1 MSERLLIRLHPDG
14 RMSWLTLSAQSRAAS
29 AANGGKPP
37 AQALARAQRVV
48 AIVPAEHVVLLDTP
62 RMSAQRAQ
70 FVKAVPFALEDQL
83 VSPVEDLFFALPE
96 RLSEERVAVAVV
108 ARKTLQGWIDQLA
121 ATGIRPDA
129 VFVET
134 QLLPVGDNAG
144 SVMIEND
151 RAVWRSGKTQ
161 GGVSDVPA
169 LTEWLAVIRAGQP
182 ELHAMDVYDFRER
195 AEKPPL
201 PDRHIRYHANQRDVL
216 AFLAAQLATE
226 PELNLLQGEF
236 APTHRRAP
244 TERLWRNAGLL
255 GAAAVILLFVY
266 FVADYWKLSRQ
277 SVQLETAE
285 RQILHDS
292 FPQMDTVAGDPRQLM
307 QNALDN
313 LRGGTDATGLLHL
326 LTQIAPALSSTTRT
340 TLTSLE
346 YHNATLELGLR
357 APDVSTLDLMRERL
371 STVPGLN
378 VQVTASNTGTNGV
391 DGRLRITGGKS

>member
-14 RMSWLTLSAQSRAAS
+14 RTSWLTLSAQSRAAS
-29 AANGGKPP
+29 AANSGTPP

-48 AIVPAEHVVLLDTP
+48 AIVPAESVVLLDTP

-70 FVKAVPFALEDQL
+70 FVRAVPFALEDQL
-83 VSPVEDLFFALPE
+83 VSPVEDLYFALPD
-96 RLSEERVAVAVV
+96 RLVGERVAVAVV

-121 ATGIRPDA
+121 AIGIRPDA
-129 VFVET
+129 IFAET
-134 QLLPVGDNAG
+134 QLLPVGENAG

-151 RAVWRSGKTQ
+151 RAVWRSGKNQ
-161 GGVSDVPA
+161 GGVSDVSA
-169 LTEWLAVIRAGQP
+169 LAEWLTVIRAGQP

-201 PDRHIRYHANQRDVL
+201 PDRNIRYHANQRDAL
-216 AFLAAQLATE
+216 SFLAPQLATE
-226 PELNLLQGEF
+226 PELNLLQGDF

-244 TERLWRNAGLL
+244 TQRLWRNAGLL
-255 GAAAVILLFVY
+255 AAAAVLLLFVY

-277 SVQLETAE
+277 SAQLETAA
-285 RQILHDS
+285 RQVLHDS
-292 FPQMDTVAGDPRQLM
+292 FPQMDNVAGDPRQLM
-307 QNALDN
+307 QSALDN

-357 APDVSTLDLMRERL
+357 APDVPTLDLMRERL

-378 VQVTASNTGTNGV
+378 VQVTAANTGANGV
-391 DGRLRITGGKS
+391 DGRLRIAGGKS

>member
-14 RMSWLTLSAQSRAAS
+14 RTSWLTLNAQSRAAS
-29 AANGGKPP
+29 SANTGAPP

-48 AIVPAEHVVLLDTP
+48 AVVPAESVVLLDTP
-62 RMSAQRAQ
+62 RMSAQRTQ
-70 FVKAVPFALEDQL
+70 FAKAVPFALEDQL
-83 VSPVEDLFFALPE
+83 VSPVEDLHFVLPD
-96 RLSEERVAVAVV
+96 RSSGERVAVAVI
-108 ARKTLQGWIDQLA
+108 ARKTLQGWIDQFA
-121 ATGIRPDA
+121 AAGLRPDA
-129 VFVET
+129 IFAET
-134 QLLPVGDNAG
+134 QLLPVGENAG
-144 SVMIEND
+144 SVMIEGD

-169 LTEWLAVIRAGQP
+169 LAEWLGVIRAGQP

-201 PDRHIRYHANQRDVL
+201 PDRHIRYHGNQRDAL
-216 AFLAAQLATE
+216 SFLAAQLATE

-255 GAAAVILLFVY
+255 AAAAVILLFVY
-266 FVADYWKLSRQ
+266 FVADYWKLSQQ
-277 SVQLETAE
+277 STQLETAA
-285 RQILHDS
+285 RQVLHES
-292 FPQMDTVAGDPRQLM
+292 FPQMDNVAGDPRQLM
-307 QNALDN
+307 QSALDN

-357 APDVSTLDLMRERL
+357 APDVPTLDLMRERL

-378 VQVTASNTGTNGV
+378 VQVTAANTGANGV
-391 DGRLRITGGKS
+391 DGRLRIAGGKS

>member
-14 RMSWLTLSAQSRAAS
+14 RMSWLTSSTPS
-29 AANGGKPP
+29 AANAGAPP

-62 RMSAQRAQ
+62 RMSAQHAQ

-83 VSPVEDLFFALPE
+83 ISPVEDLHFALPD
-96 RLSEERVAVAVV
+96 RLSGERVAVAVV
-108 ARKTLQGWIDQLA
+108 ARKTLQGWIGQLGA
-121 ATGIRPDA
+121 AGIRPDA
-129 VFVET
+129 MFSET
-134 QLLPVGDNAG
+134 QLLPVGENSG

-151 RAVWRSGKTQ
+151 RAVWRSGKAQ
-161 GGVSDVPA
+161 GGVSDIA
-169 LTEWLAVIRAGQP
+169 TLAEWLAVIRAGQP

-201 PDRHIRYHANQRDVL
+201 PDRNIRYHANQHDALSFV
-216 AFLAAQLATE
+216 AAQLATE
-226 PELNLLQGEF
+226 PEANLLQNEF

-244 TERLWRNAGLL
+244 TARLWRNAGLL
-255 GAAAVILLFVY
+255 CAAAVILLFVY

-277 SVQLETAE
+277 STQLETAA

-292 FPQMDTVAGDPRQLM
+292 FPQMDSIGGDPRQLM
-307 QNALDN
+307 QSALDN
-313 LRGGTDATGLLHL
+313 LRGGNDATGLLHL
-326 LTQIAPALSSTTRT
+326 LKQIAPALSSTTRT

-357 APDVSTLDLMRERL
+357 APDMSMFDLMRERL
-371 STVPGLN
+371 SIVPGLN
-378 VQVTASNTGTNGV
+378 VQVTAANSGASGV
-391 DGRLRITGGKS
+391 DGRLRIAGGKS

>member
-14 RMSWLTLSAQSRAAS
+14 RTSWLTLSAQSRAAS
-29 AANGGKPP
+29 AANSGAPP

-48 AIVPAEHVVLLDTP
+48 AIVPAESIVLLDTP

-83 VSPVEDLFFALPE
+83 ISPVEDLYFALPD
-96 RLSEERVAVAVV
+96 RLIGERVAVAVV

-121 ATGIRPDA
+121 AAGVRPDA
-129 VFVET
+129 IFAET

-161 GGVSDVPA
+161 GGVTDVPA
-169 LTEWLAVIRAGQP
+169 LAEWLAVIRAGQP

-195 AEKPPL
+195 AEKPQL
-201 PDRHIRYHANQRDVL
+201 PDRHVRYHANQRDAL
-216 AFLAAQLATE
+216 SFLAAQLATE

-244 TERLWRNAGLL
+244 TARLWRNAGLL
-255 GAAAVILLFVY
+255 AAAAVVLLFVY

-277 SVQLETAE
+277 SAQMETAA
-285 RQILHDS
+285 RQVLHDS
-292 FPQMDTVAGDPRQLM
+292 FPQMDNVAGDPRQLM
-307 QNALDN
+307 QSALDN
-313 LRGGTDATGLLHL
+313 LRGGADATGLLHL

-357 APDVSTLDLMRERL
+357 APDVPTLDLMRERL

-378 VQVTASNTGTNGV
+378 VQVTAANTGANGV
-391 DGRLRITGGKS
+391 DGRLRISGGKS

>member
-14 RMSWLTLSAQSRAAS
+14 RTSWLTLSAQSRAAS
-29 AANGGKPP
+29 AANSGAPP
-37 AQALARAQRVV
+37 AQALARVQRVV
-48 AIVPAEHVVLLDTP
+48 AIVPAESVVLLDTP

-83 VSPVEDLFFALPE
+83 ISPVEDLYFALPD
-96 RLSEERVAVAVV
+96 RLIGERVAVAVV
-108 ARKTLQGWIDQLA
+108 ARKTLQGWIDQLGA
-121 ATGIRPDA
+121 AGVRPDA
-129 VFVET
+129 IFAET
-134 QLLPVGDNAG
+134 QLLPVGENAG

-151 RAVWRSGKTQ
+151 RAVWRSGKNQ

-169 LTEWLAVIRAGQP
+169 LAEWLTVIRAGQP

-201 PDRHIRYHANQRDVL
+201 PDRHIRYHGHQRDAL
-216 AFLAAQLATE
+216 SFLAAQLATE

-244 TERLWRNAGLL
+244 TQRLWRNAGLL

-266 FVADYWKLSRQ
+266 FIADYWKLSRQ
-277 SVQLETAE
+277 STQLETAAG
-285 RQILHDS
+285 QILHDS
-292 FPQMDTVAGDPRQLM
+292 FPQMDNVAGDPRQLM
-307 QNALDN
+307 QSALDN
-313 LRGGTDATGLLHL
+313 LRGGADATGLLHL

-357 APDVSTLDLMRERL
+357 APDVPTLDLMRERL

-378 VQVTASNTGTNGV
+378 VQVTAANTGANGV
-391 DGRLRITGGKS
+391 DGRLRISGGKS